1 MELEPRE
8 GLTVAE
14 LIDMLSHHPGDAIV
28 ELSIIAPIKEGDD
41 DITVDRYNVDGVM
54 PWTDEDGDDEEVV
67 WLIGG
72 EDADVDLFIDAIE
85 NPTITITTTITT
97 ATITT
102 TPERAGSYGC

>member
-1 MELEPRE
+1 MELEERE

-28 ELSIIAPIKEGDD
+28 ELSVIAPIKEGDD
-41 DITVDRYNVDGVM
+41 DITVDRYNIDGVM
-54 PWTDEDGDDEEVV
+54 PWTDEDTTDEIV

-85 NPTITITTTITT
+85 Q
-97 ATITT
+97 
-102 TPERAGSYGC
+102 PEDADADAHDDADGHDGHDHD

>member
-1 MELEPRE
+1 MELEPRS

-14 LIDMLSHHPGDAIV
+14 LIDMLSHHPADAVV
-28 ELSIIAPIKEGDD
+28 ELSIIAPVKEGDD

-54 PWTDEDGDDEEVV
+54 PWLDDDSDEAVV

-85 NPTITITTTITT
+85 QP
-97 ATITT
+97 
-102 TPERAGSYGC
+102 SD

>member
-1 MELEPRE
+1 MELEERE

-28 ELSIIAPIKEGDD
+28 ELSVIAPIKEGDD
-41 DITVDRYNVDGVM
+41 DITVDRYNIDGVM
-54 PWTDEDGDDEEVV
+54 PWTDEDTTDEIV

-85 NPTITITTTITT
+85 QPDD
-97 ATITT
+97 ADSHD
-102 TPERAGSYGC
+102 ADDADSHDDHDHD

>member
-1 MELEPRE
+1 MEDEERD

-28 ELSIIAPIKEGDD
+28 EMSIIAPIRQGDD

-54 PWTDEDGDDEEVV
+54 PWADADGEVV

-85 NPTITITTTITT
+85 QP
-97 ATITT
+97 ADD
-102 TPERAGSYGC
+102 AD